1 MLRPQLVFTDERR
14 ITTMGSRHSD
24 SMRLHRTP
32 TLVRLII
39 IPLLS
44 LLLLNR
50 CNVPIATAA
59 SFLVGDHPPQRSHT
73 NYHRVQFQ
81 RHPVPQLNSRQTIV
95 ALRMGFLDDLAK
107 NVDDFIDDA
116 TNRKLGGGSTFYG
129 ERKSSFSETSKSYAS
144 VSQQEADK
152 RDMARIGSNSK
163 MDPLRRLRSGRLT
176 GEQLRNLVFKQ
187 WGQRFPVL
195 IKRKRDALGQQ
206 RLYLIIQW
214 KYLGKRNLDL
224 SPEEYVAE
232 SDAVA
237 ELLTEWG
244 VANQVRNA
252 IGESTARPKTATQ
265 QFPGLFIPLDVEKD
279 VVETW

>member
-1 MLRPQLVFTDERR
+1 MTS
-14 ITTMGSRHSD
+14 MGRRHSD

-32 TLVRLII
+32 TFIRLVII
-39 IPLLS
+39 AP
-44 LLLLNR
+44 LLLLLMNR
-50 CNVPIATAA
+50 IATAA
-59 SFLVGDHPPQRSHT
+59 SFLIGNHPPHRSHSIHH
-73 NYHRVQFQ
+73 NVQSQ
-81 RHPVPQLNSRQTIV
+81 IHPVPQLLSRQICVT
-95 ALRMGFLDDLAK
+95 LRMGFLDDLFK

-129 ERKSSFSETSKSYAS
+129 ERKSSFSETSKSYSS

-152 RDMARIGSNSK
+152 RDMARIGSNAK

-176 GEQLRNLVFKQ
+176 GNQLRDLVLKQ
-187 WGQRFPVL
+187 WGQQFPVL

-265 QFPGLFIPLDVEKD
+265 QFPGLFIPLDVEED

>member
-1 MLRPQLVFTDERR
+1 MTTNGRR
-14 ITTMGSRHSD
+14 QPNSVPLQPTTALI
-24 SMRLHRTP
+24 RLG
-32 TLVRLII
+32 II
-39 IPLLS
+39 SVLS
-44 LLLLNR
+44 VQFLNR
-50 CNVPIATAA
+50 CNIPTVTAA
-59 SFLVGDHPPQRSHT
+59 SFLIGDHLLNESRT
-73 NYHRVQFQ
+73 IGDRVQLQ
-81 RHPVPQLNSRQTIV
+81 THHPVSPALTTPTNPTSDQSNTR
-95 ALRMGFLDDLAK
+95 LRMGFLDEFFQ

-144 VSQQEADK
+144 VSKQEADK
-152 RDMARIGSNSK
+152 RDMARVGSNSNI
-163 MDPLRRLRSGRLT
+163 DPLRRLRAGSLSGK
-176 GEQLRNLVFKQ
+176 QLRNLVYKQ
-187 WGQRFPVL
+187 WGQQFPVL

-206 RLYLIIQW
+206 RLYMVVQW
-214 KYLGKRNLDL
+214 KYLGKRNLEL

-252 IGESTARPKTATQ
+252 IGESTARPKIATQ

-279 VVETW
+279 VLETW